1 MGFIWMG
8 LFMSIIFTALT
19 FAYYMGQRSI
29 RRSECYRLG
38 MEEGINIGI
47 QRARIAHA
55 MGKEIETIEF
65 K

>member
-1 MGFIWMG
+1 MGSLWLGF
-8 LFMSIIFTALT
+8 FMSAIFTALT

-29 RRSECYRLG
+29 ERSECYRLG

-55 MGKEIETIEF
+55 MGKEIKSINF